1 MENLNTLWWIVI
13 LLFVF
18 FSAFVVAMILRNHA
32 AKTDD
37 VGKTEKDSIE
47 NSVSIKPR
55 ENTKKLD

>member
-18 FSAFVVAMILRNHA
+18 FSAFVVAMILRNNA

-47 NSVSIKPR
+47 NSVAIKPR